1 MLVTHYMHL
10 PKIWIKLQESA
21 GLFLV
26 IQNFTWY
33 LNFCPHKFLVIDPSF
48 VYFKADLWWVISELH
63 IGNSLQKIFLCILC
77 KESKE
82 NFFYFKILMFVTF
95 WLKNR
100 NFKALSTEIKLNIK
114 PNFTAFTIL
123 IEDYKILKLF
133 SNSLWVKFSL
143 AFLRSLC
150 KELKDL
156 QSIFRTRSI
165 K

>member
-1 MLVTHYMHL
+1 MN
-10 PKIWIKLQESA
+10 KKLQESA

-26 IQNFTWY
+26 IQIFTWY

-48 VYFKADLWWVISELH
+48 VYFIEGRSLVSYLRTTLWKFFAK
-63 IGNSLQKIFLCILC
+63 KIFFVFCA
-77 KESKE
+77 KKAKK
-82 NFFYFKILMFVTF
+82 NFFYFKILIFVTF

-100 NFKALSTEIKLNIK
+100 NFRALSTEIKLNIK

-156 QSIFRTRSI
+156 QSIFRTPSI

>member
-1 MLVTHYMHL
+1 MLVTHYMYL
-10 PKIWIKLQESA
+10 PKRIKLQESA

-82 NFFYFKILMFVTF
+82 NFLCILCKESKENFFNFKILIFVTF
-95 WLKNR
+95 WLKNC
-100 NFKALSTEIKLNIK
+100 NFRALSTEIKLNIK

-133 SNSLWVKFSL
+133 TNSL
-143 AFLRSLC
+143 
-150 KELKDL
+150 
-156 QSIFRTRSI
+156 
-165 K
+165 

>member
-82 NFFYFKILMFVTF
+82 NFFNFKILIFVTF

-133 SNSLWVKFSL
+133 TNSL
-143 AFLRSLC
+143 
-150 KELKDL
+150 
-156 QSIFRTRSI
+156 
-165 K
+165 